1 MFYQIVDNGGSIR
14 IVGDQGGELLVM
26 KRLIQRISVVREDMI
41 EINTGDPLRNIF
53 FRWAEVY
60 DPQTGTAL
68 ELRDFINSLITGV
81 TY

>member
-1 MFYQIVDNGGSIR
+1 MAYQIVDNGGSIR
-14 IVGDQGGELLVM
+14 MVGDMGELLVM
-26 KRLIQRISVVREDMI
+26 KRLIQRISVVRDDII

-60 DPQTGTAL
+60 DPQTASAI
-68 ELRDFINSLITGV
+68 ELRDFIAGLITGI